1 METSDDPESMNST
14 TIGLRTAGTVF
25 AIVCVVHLL
34 RVVTGVEVLVAG
46 HQLPVWVN
54 AVAGVITGGLS
65 VWMWKLSADIRT

>member
-1 METSDDPESMNST
+1 MNST

-65 VWMWKLSADIRT
+65 VWMWKLSTLWADTSADRHDP